1 MDAFTNIAELIKSVN
16 KHAEELRKHPSHEEK
31 IEYKCPKCKDTGLI
45 SGMLDEDHTCSMICD
60 CQKARQAE
68 RLMEQSGLGKA
79 LKEQTFDSYITT
91 GPEGENIKATARRYA
106 DALIHPG
113 NTGGKKPWLFVGG
126 NPGAGK
132 SHICTAVCREL
143 LNNNIP
149 VRYMQWNEEA
159 RRFKAYINSPELDD
173 LLEPYLD
180 IPVLYID
187 DLFKC
192 ASGRLSCTDSDI
204 RLAFSILNTRYL
216 RDLPTIISCEWELLK
231 DLMPVDEGLFS
242 RVLERAKGYVIRIPR
257 DVKYNFRIWQKGC

>member
-1 MDAFTNIAELIKSVN
+1 MSGYTNIAELIESINRRV
-16 KHAEELRKHPSHEEK
+16 EENRKHPSREEK
-31 IEYKCPKCKDTGLI
+31 IVYKCPKCEDTGVI
-45 SGMLDEDHTCSMICD
+45 FGKLDEDHSCVTFCD

-68 RLMEQSGLGKA
+68 RLMEMSGLGDA
-79 LKEQTFDSYITT
+79 LKEQTFDSYIIT
-91 GPEGENIKATARRYA
+91 GPEGENIKATARHYA
-106 DALIHPG
+106 DALIHPE
-113 NTGGKKPWLFVGG
+113 NDQGKKPWLYVGG

-132 SHICTAVCREL
+132 SHICTAVCGEL
-143 LNNNIP
+143 LKHNIP

-159 RRFKAYINSPELDD
+159 RRFKAFINGPELDD

-180 IPVLYID
+180 SPVLYID

-231 DLMPVDEGLFS
+231 DLMPADEGLFS
-242 RVLERAKGYVIRIPR
+242 RVYERARGYVIRIAR
-257 DVKYNFRIWQKGC
+257 DVKYNYRIWQKGC